1 MHVHVRRAC
10 VLQIIDLIF
19 PSLQF
24 LHQFSQQLK
33 NILSESIKSH
43 QILKYFFPLK
53 HIKIINSQI
62 IIKKR
67 LLKSTCYGVFPFPK
81 WCHICWNIC
90 FDLKVDNC
98 RFNFFAS
105 KDGNRVAHKLAN
117 HAFPLES
124 SCLDWYCSLL
134 AFLYCEGWDGIYW
147 YFWCIG
153 LIVCL
158 S

>member
-1 MHVHVRRAC
+1 MC
-10 VLQIIDLIF
+10 VTNNRSHFSIFIIFTPIF
-19 PSLQF
+19 ST
-24 LHQFSQQLK
+24 
-33 NILSESIKSH
+33 IK
-43 QILKYFFPLK
+43 KYFEWKHKISSNSKIFFPLK